1 MTMSNDHNLPQ
12 VGLGVVKMAKT
23 LLEVTSCAVTMT
35 PNLHEV
41 AQGVVKMARTCLGSL
56 QAL

>member
-1 MTMSNDHNLPQ
+1 MSNDRNLPQ